1 MNTSARAFIACLET
15 SSPVVTQD
23 LPFDQIETHQDAFVV
38 PFRRGKRTGS
48 AFHAGVFGADG
59 QVLPNTEMRTIH
71 RSSMPTSEVRDAAL
85 ENAKHLEGSWLFGG
99 IASAQI
105 GHIITR
111 SMGMLWAIEALPKD
125 TKLLFASMMYPEATH
140 AFMADLFRELGIQN
154 EFHIVRKPGHVEQ
167 LITAPDLFS
176 EVTWC
181 EAPEAYAGWL
191 RDRAV
196 PRVASPAGR
205 KIYIT
210 RDRMSGLAGRFLCE
224 DILEDNLSKAG
235 FDIIAPEQ
243 LSLAEQFAMYAE
255 ADVVIAADGS
265 ALHILPFTFR
275 EDAQLFVIQRRA
287 EFPRLIEGQLASFTK
302 SKIVRIDAIVD
313 LIWPM
318 ERADNVALVQLDF
331 QQLRDVFVEHRV
343 VSKTAKWRIPSDK
356 DLRASQ
362 TLGRGTQNGFLTDVE
377 RPQFLRQLRLQK
389 EEMKGMKD
397 TVELDPIPE
406 INGLRYFRVLKQLH
420 EKLNPD
426 WYLEVGTFTGKS
438 LALARCNTIA
448 VDPKFQLKFPAV
460 NPNGKQMF
468 FFQETSDDF
477 FEGGFIKKN
486 KIKIDF
492 AFLDGMHLF
501 EYLLRDFIETEKLMS
516 KDGVIALHDCCPTSD
531 YMATREF
538 HDGPWTGDVWKTLLI
553 LLRYR
558 PDLKID
564 VTKAGGTGLVLVSNL
579 NPRSQVLAKK
589 YDALVKDYMDEELS
603 GLDGGVGGLYRN
615 FDLVD
620 PVDFISTL

>member
-1 MNTSARAFIACLET
+1 MNTSARAVEAYWET
-15 SSPVVTQD
+15 SSPVASQD
-23 LPFDQIETHQDAFVV
+23 LPFDRIETHCDAFVV
-38 PFRRGKRTGS
+38 PFRRGKRTGPL
-48 AFHAGVFGADG
+48 FHAGVFGADG
-59 QVLPNTEMRTIH
+59 LALPNTQMGTVH
-71 RSSMPTSEVRDAAL
+71 RSSMPTIEVRDAAL
-85 ENAKHLEGSWLFGG
+85 KGAGRVGGTWLFGG

-105 GHIITR
+105 GHVITR
-111 SMGMLWAIEALPKD
+111 SMGMLWALEALPKD
-125 TKLLFASMMYPEATH
+125 TKILFASLMYPDATH
-140 AFMADLFRELGIQN
+140 AFMKNLFRELGIRN
-154 EFHIVRKPGHVEQ
+154 DFRILRKPTHVER

-176 EVTWC
+176 EVTQC
-181 EAPEAYAGWL
+181 MAPEAYATWL
-191 RDRAV
+191 RGRAV
-196 PRVASPAGR
+196 PRVPSPVGR

-210 RDRMSGLAGRFLCE
+210 RDRMSGLVGRHLCE
-224 DILEDNLSKAG
+224 DILEDNLARAG
-235 FDIIAPEQ
+235 FDIVAPEQ
-243 LSLAEQFAMYAE
+243 MSLAEQLAMYAE

-275 EDAQLFVIQRRA
+275 DDAQLFVIQRRPKM
-287 EFPRLIEGQLASFTK
+287 PRLIQEQLSSFTR
-302 SKIVRIDAIVD
+302 SKIVKIDVISDV
-313 LIWPM
+313 IWPM

-331 QQLRDVFVEHRV
+331 RKLRDVFVAHGIV
-343 VSKTAKWRIPSDK
+343 PKSAKWRIPSDK
-356 DLRASQ
+356 DLRVSQ
-362 TLGRGTQNGFLTDVE
+362 RLGRDPQKGFLTDVE

-406 INGLRYFRVLKQLH
+406 INGVRYFRVLKQLH

-460 NPNGKQMF
+460 NPHGKQMF
-468 FFQETSDDF
+468 FFQETSDAF
-477 FEGGFIKKN
+477 FEGGFVKRN

-516 KDGVIALHDCCPTSD
+516 KDGVIALHDCCPTTD
-531 YMATREF
+531 YMATREY

-558 PDLKID
+558 PDLQID
-564 VTKAGGTGLVLVSNL
+564 VTKASGTGLVLVRNL

-589 YDALVKDYMDEELS
+589 YDALVKDYMHQELS
-603 GLDGGVGGLYRN
+603 DLEGGVGGLYRN
-615 FDLVD
+615 FELVD
-620 PVDFISTL
+620 PVELISTL